1 MVDDISKG
9 VWVAS
14 ATQVAL
20 TAYILLLHG
29 WLDIAFCMRGFA
41 IAAYKLAISKRL

>member
-14 ATQVAL
+14 ATQVAAL
-20 TAYILLLHG
+20 TAYILLLQV
-29 WLDIAFCMRGFA
+29 WLDIAFRMRGFA
-41 IAAYKLAISKRL
+41 IAAFKLAI